1 MHPRG
6 TIKAAASPHT
16 TRAGG
21 ADRDGHPGT
30 VKAKGRG
37 RRAEEWKGGWNQFNI
52 NRRYTRILSIDLHG
66 EVRYA
71 TRNVLLVV
79 IFQYLYYL
87 VYYCAAEKPDMRRNC
102 QLEEC

>member
-6 TIKAAASPHT
+6 SIKASATPRT
-16 TRAGG
+16 IRA
-21 ADRDGHPGT
+21 
-30 VKAKGRG
+30 
-37 RRAEEWKGGWNQFNI
+37 RRAEREGAPGWKEGKRRRRESRRRSGGWNQFNI
-52 NRRYTRILSIDLHG
+52 NRRYTQILSIDLHG

-71 TRNVLLVV
+71 TRDALIVV